1 MYCLSDFYSCLLFR
15 HKISLAYP
23 PHGPTDRFKVVKI
36 VTSISLRRGRW
47 NVVDYPDKEKTTTS
61 KETTQ
66 HHPPPVPSAVV
77 PAAVVQPAVS
87 IAQATPAVPPLQ
99 QPAVTAGD
107 PSKSET
113 DSNASSLQPQQPNFV
128 GGASTLVPTAAT
140 LQTAAAAA
148 QPVADPALAQRAPM
162 NTVRTVP
169 NNLHNLGAMPAQ
181 TSPADANV
189 GVTTHHTFASSQ
201 VSFQKARLWLLVTNL
216 Q

>member
-1 MYCLSDFYSCLLFR
+1 M
-15 HKISLAYP
+15 
-23 PHGPTDRFKVVKI
+23 
-36 VTSISLRRGRW
+36 TSISLRRGRW

-107 PSKSET
+107 LSKSET

-140 LQTAAAAA
+140 LQTAGAAA

-201 VSFQKARLWLLVTNL
+201 VSFQKARLRVLDLVTNL